1 MLNFGDC
8 LEFMRGMV
16 ERGERVGAIITDPPY
31 LYLNHK
37 LDRQFNERE
46 FFELASKITDK
57 IVFFGRGDSFYKWNL
72 LCAEFGFEFKEEII
86 WDKRRVSNPTNPL
99 KRIHETISVRMKK
112 GNRINRVKEEKY
124 KRDYKKGDIQK
135 LFDDWLRMRELLSD
149 TPRAKE
155 AREFLIRGKRIFN
168 RLTTRGKDTVYNGGL
183 KRENDLVKKIRAEIE
198 GVELQSIITES
209 RKMYEE
215 KHPTQKP
222 INLLRKLVLLISDKG
237 DTIFDPFMGSGSTG
251 VASLIEGRKFIGC
264 EIDSEYFEIAK
275 RRIGET
281 DKTLRQSLFYGID

>member
-16 ERGERVGAIITDPPY
+16 ERGERVNAIITDPPY

-37 LDRQFNERE
+37 LDREFNERE
-46 FFELASKITDK
+46 FFELASQITDK

-72 LCAEFGFEFKEEII
+72 LCAEFGFEFKEEVI
-86 WDKRRVSNPTNPL
+86 WDKGMPSSPTQRLGRR
-99 KRIHETISVRMKK
+99 HETISVRMKN
-112 GNRINRVKEEKY
+112 GETINKVYIDTMRKHINEK
-124 KRDYKKGDIQK
+124 KVDLIIDELKKMLSDLKNGDTLRNWIKKGEAVIK
-135 LFDDWLRMRELLSD
+135 VHKKKHNLS
-149 TPRAKE
+149 AKGIKQE
-155 AREFLIRGKRIFN
+155 VSRN
-168 RLTTRGKDTVYNGGL
+168 
-183 KRENDLVKKIRAEIE
+183 IRAYERMVK
-198 GVELQSIITES
+198 GSLLQSVIYQNREHLQ
-209 RKMYEE
+209 ME
-215 KHPTQKP
+215 HPTQKP
-222 INLLRKLVLLISDKG
+222 IELLRKLVLLISDKG

-275 RRIGET
+275 RRIEET

>member
-16 ERGERVGAIITDPPY
+16 ERGERVNAIITDPPY

-72 LCAEFGFEFKEEII
+72 LCAEFGFEFKEEIV
-86 WDKRRVSNPTNPL
+86 WDKGTNSNYLQKIGRR
-99 KRIHETISVRMKK
+99 HETISVRTKK
-112 GNRINRVKEEKY
+112 ERHLNKVKIDYIRSSIKASEFDRILQDI
-124 KRDYKKGDIQK
+124 KR
-135 LFDDWLRMRELLSD
+135 LSS
-149 TPRAKE
+149 
-155 AREFLIRGKRIFN
+155 
-168 RLTTRGKDTVYNGGL
+168 GL
-183 KRENDLVKKIRAEIE
+183 KNENFLNWLERGLIIFKKLNAKHKITRRDDNGKEVDRNIRACEAMIE
-198 GVELQSIITES
+198 GRLLQSVI
-209 RKMYEE
+209 KE
-215 KHPTQKP
+215 KREHRSMEHPTQKP

-237 DTIFDPFMGSGSTG
+237 DTIYDPFMGSGSTG

-275 RRIGET
+275 RRVYET
-281 DKTLRQSLFYGID
+281 DKALRQSLFYGID

>member
-1 MLNFGDC
+1 MMHHIDC
-8 LEFMRGMV
+8 LGFMRGMV
-16 ERGERVGAIITDPPY
+16 KKGERVDAIITDPPY

-37 LDRQFNERE
+37 LDRKFNERE

-86 WDKRRVSNPTNPL
+86 WDKGKIASPL
-99 KRIHETISVRMKK
+99 NQIGRCHETISFRCKK
-112 GNRINRVKEEKY
+112 GHSINRISIPYKQHIIKSRDWNRLFSDFQIL
-124 KRDYKKGDIQK
+124 KRGLKDTRFQK
-135 LFDDWLRMRELLSD
+135 WLKTGERFF
-149 TPRAKE
+149 E
-155 AREFLIRGKRIFN
+155 AR
-168 RLTTRGKDTVYNGGL
+168 
-183 KRENDLVKKIRAEIE
+183 KKKNNLSI
-198 GVELQSIITES
+198 VEDSMGSRDLQSIRCAEYIDSIGVLLKTIIRENNEQFKS
-209 RKMYEE
+209 E
-215 KHPTQKP
+215 HPTQKP

-251 VASLIEGRKFIGC
+251 VASLIEGRKFMGC

-275 RRIGET
+275 RRVEET

>member
-8 LEFMRGMV
+8 IEFMRGMV
-16 ERGERVGAIITDPPY
+16 ERGERVNAIITDPPY

-135 LFDDWLRMRELLSD
+135 LFDDFLRMRELLAD

-155 AREFLIRGKRIFN
+155 ARDFLIKGKRIYGLLAKN
-168 RLTTRGKDTVYNGGL
+168 TKDSVYTL
-183 KRENDLVKKIRAEIE
+183 IAKRENDLVKKIRAEIE

-209 RKMYEE
+209 RKMYKEE
-215 KHPTQKP
+215 HPTQKP
-222 INLLRKLVLLISDKG
+222 INLLRKLVLLIGDKG

-251 VASLIEGRKFIGC
+251 VASIIEGRKFIGC

-275 RRIGET
+275 RRVEET

>member
-16 ERGERVGAIITDPPY
+16 EKRERVDAIITDPPY

-37 LDRQFNERE
+37 LDRKFNERE
-46 FFELASKITDK
+46 FFELASQITDK

-86 WDKRRVSNPTNPL
+86 WDKTQISNPMGNL
-99 KRIHETISVRMKK
+99 GRQHETISVRMKK
-112 GNRINRVKEEKY
+112 GSSINKVYICPIKKALKEDKVEILINDLKRVFSSLKNSDNINRYLE
-124 KRDYKKGDIQK
+124 KGDRILKSHKNKHCISKSEK
-135 LFDDWLRMRELLSD
+135 LKEQDRDLNCINKYLRGTMLSSIMRES
-149 TPRAKE
+149 
-155 AREFLIRGKRIFN
+155 REH
-168 RLTTRGKDTVYNGGL
+168 Y
-183 KRENDLVKKIRAEIE
+183 
-198 GVELQSIITES
+198 
-209 RKMYEE
+209 KME
-215 KHPTQKP
+215 HPTQKP
-222 INLLRKLVLLISDKG
+222 IELLRKLVLLISDKG
-237 DTIFDPFMGSGSTG
+237 DTICDPFMGSGSTG

-275 RRIGET
+275 RRVEET